1 MDYPQLIEITTCDDT
16 QRCFMM
22 DIGVEEADLTEEEKR
37 VLQGTE
43 RDHTARLKKKL
54 SDVMSDLEQL
64 RDIKNLPDEA
74 VEILKRWTT
83 RPEDWDEGE
92 FEG

>member
-1 MDYPQLIEITTCDDT
+1 
-16 QRCFMM
+16 
-22 DIGVEEADLTEEEKR
+22 
-37 VLQGTE
+37 
-43 RDHTARLKKKL
+43 
-54 SDVMSDLEQL
+54 MSDLEQL